1 MSKRLLALSTLAVTL
16 LTASAAFA
24 AEPRVASGA
33 AIEKALKEYMRT
45 DVVQKIDANAVP
57 RTDKAEATVIG
68 TIVVIDDL
76 DFLDDGTPYRFV
88 ILEPRRPFTQDVYL
102 VCLGSSAANACGRLI
117 EGRRVQFTADLVV
130 ADEGESIGLALL
142 VVKKIRT

>member
-1 MSKRLLALSTLAVTL
+1 MTKRFLALSTLAVSL
-16 LTASAAFA
+16 FTASAALA
-24 AEPRVASGA
+24 ADPRATSGA
-33 AIEKALKEYMRT
+33 AIEKALQEYMRPGEM
-45 DVVQKIDANAVP
+45 QKIDANAVP

-68 TIVVIDDL
+68 KIVVIDDV

-88 ILEPRRPFTQDVYL
+88 ILEPKRPFTQDVYL

-130 ADEGESIGLALL
+130 ADEGESTGLALL